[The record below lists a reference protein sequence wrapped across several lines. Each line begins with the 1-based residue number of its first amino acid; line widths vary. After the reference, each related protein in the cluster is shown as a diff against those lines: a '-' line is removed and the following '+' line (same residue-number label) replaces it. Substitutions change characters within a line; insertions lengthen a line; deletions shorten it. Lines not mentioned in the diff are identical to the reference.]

1 MSQGK
6 EFVIRTAFNGR
17 ERVPAAEDP
26 GEGRT
31 MQEFKDECDINNILK
46 KYQRSGL
53 VDHVREF
60 EGRYG
65 DFTAAVDY
73 HEAMNITIQAQEM
86 FMTLPSAIRARF
98 ENDPGEFLA
107 FANNPENEDELRE
120 MGLLPSPAA
129 AQAAEQMPAEPAPA
143 AAVAAEAESV
153 SPEA

>member
-1 MSQGK
+1 MSQGR

-17 ERVPAAEDP
+17 ERVAAAVDD
-26 GEGRT
+26 GDGRT

-73 HEAMNITIQAQEM
+73 QEALNITIQAQDM
-86 FMTLPSAIRARF
+86 FMTLPSAVRNRF
-98 ENDPGEFLA
+98 ENDPGQFLA
-107 FANNPENEDELRE
+107 FANNPENEEELRE
-120 MGLLPSPAA
+120 MGLLPSPAS
-129 AQAAEQMPAEPAPA
+129 AQPAEQMPAEPAPA
-143 AAVAAEAESV
+143 GAVGAEAEPV